1 MDNNKRVASFT
12 SDIRNLLA
20 KYYLIPSVIVFVL
33 LLFIIFLL
41 YGYSFYFT
49 AQQEGKNASEDLE
62 TIVTSYLDGL
72 SILIN
77 NQTFIDLLEDK
88 GKQAESARIL
98 YDFVNSQDVGSDF
111 FVLDVAGKARVG
123 SSTILGSYLSSPPPY
138 YSGFLYR
145 LQQQPH
151 NKTVMLSLLSEG
163 RANSMVLSVGQAILK
178 DGHIIGYLVFE
189 LSPTELLRTIFP
201 GEVGELV
208 VTNTFYTALIS
219 SNNLYVDKYSKLYSE
234 YRVANSKYVKH
245 QDKHYFITREY
256 NQTLDMY
263 LFVLVEIS
271 TIGRVILFT
280 AGILLFIF
288 LGAMS
293 VLLLA
298 TTHVVKLET
307 MSIDTLFANISKMQ
321 KEGIYVETEQRS
333 GGFKSLELTY
343 AALIQQIRKLVEENK
358 LETELRK
365 TAEIRQ
371 LESQFNPHFIFNTL
385 ELIRCLMKDDI
396 QVASRMILTFAEIL
410 RYSIETSRKQVPLA
424 DDLYYVDCY
433 LSLHTMYSNRLKYS
447 IHIDEQVKEVEIPKL
462 CIQPLIE
469 NAVKYGQIKKELFVE
484 ISVTVSSDILN
495 VYVKDDGPGI
505 PEKRLADIRQ
515 ALLESQPSNRY
526 FGLTNVHRRLVLQY
540 GLSSGLKIESSK
552 KGTCVSFSIPF
563 NHDDLN
569 DKENSYV

>member
-33 LLFIIFLL
+33 LLFIILLL

-77 NQTFIDLLEDK
+77 NQTLIDLLEDK

-208 VTNTFYTALIS
+208 VTNKFYTALIS

-271 TIGRVILFT
+271 TIGRVILFSIAEKT
-280 AGILLFIF
+280 GLPGLKQIASLKTSEHLNILIVAHGHLNRALAAAFTGMEASF
-288 LGAMS
+288 SLTLTMENTGLS
-293 VLLLA
+293 VLKGPEMKQNYRIHLWNQ
-298 TTHVVKLET
+298 TVHLEN
-307 MSIDTLFANISKMQ
+307 F
-321 KEGIYVETEQRS
+321 
-333 GGFKSLELTY
+333 
-343 AALIQQIRKLVEENK
+343 
-358 LETELRK
+358 
-365 TAEIRQ
+365 
-371 LESQFNPHFIFNTL
+371 
-385 ELIRCLMKDDI
+385 
-396 QVASRMILTFAEIL
+396 
-410 RYSIETSRKQVPLA
+410 
-424 DDLYYVDCY
+424 
-433 LSLHTMYSNRLKYS
+433 
-447 IHIDEQVKEVEIPKL
+447 
-462 CIQPLIE
+462 
-469 NAVKYGQIKKELFVE
+469 
-484 ISVTVSSDILN
+484 
-495 VYVKDDGPGI
+495 
-505 PEKRLADIRQ
+505 
-515 ALLESQPSNRY
+515 
-526 FGLTNVHRRLVLQY
+526 
-540 GLSSGLKIESSK
+540 
-552 KGTCVSFSIPF
+552 
-563 NHDDLN
+563 
-569 DKENSYV
+569 